1 MRIIAAVDLMEGNV
15 VRLVR
20 GNPANR
26 ITYSNDPVETARRWE
41 AEGADML
48 HTVDLDAAL
57 DTGKNNTKAISE
69 IIRAVQIPVQVAGGI
84 RSIEAID
91 EMLGPKKA
99 ARIVLGT
106 LALENPDSIKQ
117 LSKTKLK
124 KIVISL
130 DQINRMAMVRGWKE
144 PSGTKVAD
152 AINMYLSIGI
162 DEFLLT
168 SIERDGT
175 LEGPDIESL
184 SEACSIDGVK
194 IMASGGV
201 SDLLDIV
208 RLRTIGCTSVVLGK
222 AIYDGRLSLSRAKTL
237 V

>member
-1 MRIIAAVDLMEGNV
+1 MKIVAAVDLMEGNV

-20 GNPANR
+20 GDPANR
-26 ITYSNDPVETARRWE
+26 ITYSNNPVETAHRWE
-41 AEGADML
+41 MEGADML

-57 DTGKNNTKAISE
+57 DTGKNNAKAISE
-69 IIRAVQIPVQVAGGI
+69 IIRTVQIPVQVAGGI
-84 RSIEAID
+84 RSIETID

-99 ARIVLGT
+99 ARVVLGT
-106 LALENPDSIKQ
+106 LALEDPDSIKQ

-124 KIVISL
+124 KIVISV

-175 LEGPDIESL
+175 LGGPDIESL
-184 SEACSIDGVK
+184 CEACNFDGAK
-194 IMASGGV
+194 IMASGGI
-201 SDLLDIV
+201 SNLLDIV

-222 AIYDGRLSLSRAKTL
+222 AIYDGNLSLSRAKTL
-237 V
+237 A